1 MENEEVYVLLKTT
14 TSDNSGGKKVKEKLD
29 MVYTEK
35 GIEERAIERKKEN
48 RPDLMH
54 SFRDEDGSWKAL
66 PSNLN
71 YVTIPTN
78 TNYEGNGYKAVA
90 FKIKKM
96 LNNRK
101 KSVIIFVVLREG
113 GIKLTKVVVRNGN
126 VDSAL
131 RMLKQKNVKDGLSKK
146 VRERQEG
153 YLKPGVKRRL
163 EKKENIKNSRRRNK
177 ERY

>member
-1 MENEEVYVLLKTT
+1 ML
-14 TSDNSGGKKVKEKLD
+14 
-29 MVYTEK
+29 
-35 GIEERAIERKKEN
+35 
-48 RPDLMH
+48 
-54 SFRDEDGSWKAL
+54 
-66 PSNLN
+66 
-71 YVTIPTN
+71 
-78 TNYEGNGYKAVA
+78 YK
-90 FKIKKM
+90 FKKM
-96 LNNRK
+96 LYNVK
-101 KSVIIFVVLREG
+101 KSVIIFLVLREG
-113 GIKLTKVVVRNGN
+113 GIKLTKVVVKNGN

>member
-1 MENEEVYVLLKTT
+1 M
-14 TSDNSGGKKVKEKLD
+14 
-29 MVYTEK
+29 
-35 GIEERAIERKKEN
+35 
-48 RPDLMH
+48 
-54 SFRDEDGSWKAL
+54 
-66 PSNLN
+66 
-71 YVTIPTN
+71 
-78 TNYEGNGYKAVA
+78 
-90 FKIKKM
+90 
-96 LNNRK
+96 
-101 KSVIIFVVLREG
+101 
-113 GIKLTKVVVRNGN
+113 TKVVVKNGN

>member
-1 MENEEVYVLLKTT
+1 
-14 TSDNSGGKKVKEKLD
+14 
-29 MVYTEK
+29 
-35 GIEERAIERKKEN
+35 
-48 RPDLMH
+48 
-54 SFRDEDGSWKAL
+54 
-66 PSNLN
+66 
-71 YVTIPTN
+71 
-78 TNYEGNGYKAVA
+78 
-90 FKIKKM
+90 M

>member
-1 MENEEVYVLLKTT
+1 
-14 TSDNSGGKKVKEKLD
+14 
-29 MVYTEK
+29 
-35 GIEERAIERKKEN
+35 
-48 RPDLMH
+48 
-54 SFRDEDGSWKAL
+54 
-66 PSNLN
+66 
-71 YVTIPTN
+71 
-78 TNYEGNGYKAVA
+78 
-90 FKIKKM
+90 M
-96 LNNRK
+96 LYNVK
-101 KSVIIFVVLREG
+101 KSVIIFLVLREG

>member
-1 MENEEVYVLLKTT
+1 M
-14 TSDNSGGKKVKEKLD
+14 
-29 MVYTEK
+29 
-35 GIEERAIERKKEN
+35 
-48 RPDLMH
+48 
-54 SFRDEDGSWKAL
+54 
-66 PSNLN
+66 
-71 YVTIPTN
+71 
-78 TNYEGNGYKAVA
+78 
-90 FKIKKM
+90 
-96 LNNRK
+96 
-101 KSVIIFVVLREG
+101 
-113 GIKLTKVVVRNGN
+113 TKVVVRNGN

>member
-1 MENEEVYVLLKTT
+1 
-14 TSDNSGGKKVKEKLD
+14 
-29 MVYTEK
+29 
-35 GIEERAIERKKEN
+35 
-48 RPDLMH
+48 
-54 SFRDEDGSWKAL
+54 
-66 PSNLN
+66 
-71 YVTIPTN
+71 
-78 TNYEGNGYKAVA
+78 
-90 FKIKKM
+90 M

-101 KSVIIFVVLREG
+101 KNVIIFVVLREG

>member
-1 MENEEVYVLLKTT
+1 M
-14 TSDNSGGKKVKEKLD
+14 
-29 MVYTEK
+29 
-35 GIEERAIERKKEN
+35 
-48 RPDLMH
+48 
-54 SFRDEDGSWKAL
+54 SFFC
-66 PSNLN
+66 PINL
-71 YVTIPTN
+71 
-78 TNYEGNGYKAVA
+78 
-90 FKIKKM
+90 KKM
-96 LNNRK
+96 LYNVK
-101 KSVIIFVVLREG
+101 KSVIIFLVLREG
-113 GIKLTKVVVRNGN
+113 GIKLTKVVVKNGN